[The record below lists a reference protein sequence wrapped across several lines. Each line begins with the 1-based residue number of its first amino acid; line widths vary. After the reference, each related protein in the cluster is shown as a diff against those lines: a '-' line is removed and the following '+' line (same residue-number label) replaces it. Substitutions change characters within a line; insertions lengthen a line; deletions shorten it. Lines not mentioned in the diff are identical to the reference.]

1 MKPTYKSVIR
11 IISKFFCIFAA
22 ACPQLAFPAKS
33 IPTANQSP
41 ALPPARPTVVATP
54 LKPEIKAATS
64 FAPMV
69 RKVAPSVVN
78 IYSTMIT
85 RERQSSNPF
94 LDDPA
99 FRQFFGERFGR
110 QFQPQERETQG
121 LGAGT
126 IVTSDGYIL
135 TANHVIEGAESV
147 KVSLASGQKEYPA
160 KIVGGDPQTDVALI
174 KIEATNLPA
183 AILSDSDTLEVGDSV
198 FAIGNPFA
206 VGQTVTMGI
215 VSAVGRGGFGMM
227 GYENYIQTDAAINQ
241 GNSGGALVDAEGRL
255 VGINTWIITGSG
267 GNQGIGF
274 AVPIN
279 MARYVMDHL
288 TKEGKVTR
296 GYLGLRLLP
305 EMTPDVA
312 RELNLPD
319 TAGALVTGVQDNS
332 PAAKAGFKDEDFITE
347 INGKKINDM
356 RQLRLLVS
364 ETSPGTK
371 VTAKIF
377 RDGKEKMLT
386 AVVSDFP
393 ERFLTTSR
401 GRSPRHE
408 RPQPQVDALDGV
420 EVTDLDPQLR
430 RQLLIPASVQGA
442 LVSNIEPSSP
452 AARKGLQL
460 NDIILAINKKAVRSA
475 DDAVQVSEQA
485 KGELVLLRVLR
496 PNGDNGEILY
506 FTIPNSK
513 NK

>member
-1 MKPTYKSVIR
+1 MKPAYKSALNLIG
-11 IISKFFCIFAA
+11 KFFCIFAVA
-22 ACPQLAFPAKS
+22 SPDYAFTAKGAS
-33 IPTANQSP
+33 TASHSP
-41 ALPPARPTVVATP
+41 PLPPPKPTVVETP

-69 RKVAPSVVN
+69 RRVAPSVVN
-78 IYSTMIT
+78 IYSTMVT
-85 RERQSSNPF
+85 RERQSSNP
-94 LDDPA
+94 LLEDPV
-99 FRQFFGERFGR
+99 FRQFFGERYGR
-110 QFQPQERETQG
+110 QSQPEERETQG

-147 KVSLASGQKEYPA
+147 KVSLSNQKEYPA
-160 KIVGGDPQTDVALI
+160 KIIGTDPPTDVALI
-174 KIEATNLPA
+174 KIDAKDLPA
-183 AILSDSDTLEVGDSV
+183 AVLANSDQLEVGDSV
-198 FAIGNPFA
+198 FAIGNPFG

-227 GYENYIQTDAAINQ
+227 GYENFIQTDAAINQ

-255 VGINTWIITGSG
+255 IGINTWIISGSG

-296 GYLGLRLLP
+296 GYLGLKLLE
-305 EMTPDVA
+305 EMSPDVA

-319 TAGALVTGVQDNS
+319 TSGALVTSVQENS
-332 PAAKAGFKDEDFITE
+332 PAAKAGVRDEDFIIE
-347 INGKKINDM
+347 LNGRKINDM
-356 RQLRLLVS
+356 RQLRLFVS
-364 ETSPGTK
+364 ETAPGTK
-371 VTAKIF
+371 VTAKVI
-377 RDGKEKMLT
+377 RDGKEKSLT

-393 ERFLTTSR
+393 DKFLTTSR
-401 GRSPRHE
+401 RSQRRE
-408 RPQPQVDALDGV
+408 RVQPAVDALDGV
-420 EVTDLDPQLR
+420 EVTDLDPR
-430 RQLLIPASVQGA
+430 SRHQLLIPANVQGA
-442 LVSNIEPSSP
+442 LVSNLEPNSP

-460 NDIILAINKKAVRSA
+460 NDVIVAINKKAVHSA
-475 DDAVQVSEQA
+475 DDAVALSDHA
-485 KGELVLLRVLR
+485 RGEVVLLRVLR

-506 FTIPNSK
+506 FTIPNLK